1 MPTRGGGGVP
11 ARLYRPAGGPA
22 VDAASGRL
30 GFRIMFATLSTLVI
44 AVEPG
49 QRTDIIGVVDIGK
62 SVREYRDSVP
72 AFAYFADTADAAE

>member
-1 MPTRGGGGVP
+1 
-11 ARLYRPAGGPA
+11 
-22 VDAASGRL
+22 
-30 GFRIMFATLSTLVI
+30 MFDTLSTLVI